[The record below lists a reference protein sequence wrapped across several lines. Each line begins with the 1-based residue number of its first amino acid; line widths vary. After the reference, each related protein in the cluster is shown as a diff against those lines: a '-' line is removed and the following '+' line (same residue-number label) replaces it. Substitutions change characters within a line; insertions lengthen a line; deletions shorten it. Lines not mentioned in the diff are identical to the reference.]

1 MEVHSQHSS
10 QKYGIPKIDSLHS
23 INSKLGIVTQLDTD
37 GSVHKPKL
45 DHLNQVSVSCGVVD
59 MTQMINKTPQNEEL
73 FQPSITAHNNSVMH
87 PAARD
92 ARSVSPALSPSVAR
106 RMKTYFS
113 SLKTVIKRK
122 PIIRK
127 TQDQS
132 PQKLQSKLP
141 MPKLNQLN
149 NDLLHSF
156 RHGGG
161 HVQQLDSD
169 RVSLASQPHVN
180 QREIIPEMPGF
191 QTDRLP
197 DSRGGGGGVGFD
209 SALQKHQR
217 VDTQHTNRHMKD
229 MSVSNDSMSFDGGP
243 SRSFVQR
250 HITSHG
256 RS

>member
-1 MEVHSQHSS
+1 M
-10 QKYGIPKIDSLHS
+10 
-23 INSKLGIVTQLDTD
+23 
-37 GSVHKPKL
+37 HKPKL